1 MSPGHLD
8 LQVAKQFKDILNTG
22 VEKVRAV
29 WCTLHSASRSHA
41 RCVASYVEELSS

>member
-1 MSPGHLD
+1 M
-8 LQVAKQFKDILNTG
+8 AKQFKDILNTG

-41 RCVASYVEELSS
+41 CSVAPYPEDLSKLSLRAV